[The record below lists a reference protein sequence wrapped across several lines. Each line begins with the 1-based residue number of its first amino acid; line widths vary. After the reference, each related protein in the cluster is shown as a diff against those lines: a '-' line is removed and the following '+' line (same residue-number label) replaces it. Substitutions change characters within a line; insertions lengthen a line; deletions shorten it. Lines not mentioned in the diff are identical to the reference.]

1 MQRTYRLAQAILMTA
16 LGLLL
21 ARKLWTGE
29 IFYYINERFFPL
41 ILFGAA
47 ASLALALGA
56 VWMWRREPAA
66 HVHDHDHEHQHGHPH
81 AHVHAP
87 ARFPL
92 WNILWVAVPVVLSLV
107 VPPRPLGAS
116 AIDNRGLNASGPL
129 TVSSGA
135 AAATLQ
141 IAPADRNI
149 LDWIR
154 AFNYSADPAEF
165 TGQPADVIGFVYK
178 DPRLPTDQFLV
189 GRFTVTCC
197 AADAS
202 AVALL
207 AEWPEAAAL
216 PENAWVR
223 VRGSVRVAEF
233 NGRPTP
239 LIAATALEQVEQ
251 PAHPYMYP

>member
-1 MQRTYRLAQAILMTA
+1 MTA

-41 ILFGAA
+41 ILFGAL

-56 VWMWRREPAA
+56 FLMWRREAA
-66 HVHDHDHEHQHGHPH
+66 QAHDHDEEHHHGHEHTR
-81 AHVHAP
+81 AHAP

-92 WNILWVAVPVVLSLV
+92 GSVLWLAVPLALSLI
-107 VPPRPLGAS
+107 VPSRPLGAS
-116 AIDNRGLNASGPL
+116 AIDNRGLNSSGPL
-129 TVSSGA
+129 TVSGGA
-135 AAATLQ
+135 VAATLQ
-141 IAPADRNI
+141 IAPADRSI

-165 TGQPADVIGFVYK
+165 TDQPADVIGFIYK
-178 DPRLPTDQFLV
+178 DPRLPANQFLV
-189 GRFTVTCC
+189 GRFVVTCC

-207 AEWPEAAAL
+207 AEWPETGAL

-223 VRGSVRVAEF
+223 VRGPVRVAEF

-239 LIAATALEQVEQ
+239 LIAVAALEQVEQ
-251 PAHPYMYP
+251 PEHPYMYP

>member
-1 MQRTYRLAQAILMTA
+1 MTA

-41 ILFGAA
+41 ILFGAL
-47 ASLALALGA
+47 ASLTLALGA
-56 VWMWRREPAA
+56 FWMWRREATAYA
-66 HVHDHDHEHQHGHPH
+66 HDHEHGHDHDHVH
-81 AHVHAP
+81 AHAP
-87 ARFPL
+87 IRFPV
-92 WNILWVAVPVVLSLV
+92 WSVFWVAVPVVLSLV
-107 VPPRPLGAS
+107 VPSRPLGAS
-116 AIDNRGLNASGPL
+116 AIENRGLNSSGPL
-129 TVSSGA
+129 TVGSGA
-135 AAATLQ
+135 AVATLQ
-141 IAPADRNI
+141 IAPADRSI

-165 TGQPADVIGFVYK
+165 NGQPADVIGFVYK
-178 DPRLPTDQFLV
+178 DPNLPANQFWV
-189 GRFTVTCC
+189 GRFVVTCC

-207 AEWPEAAAL
+207 AEWPEATAL

-223 VRGSVRVAEF
+223 VRGPVHVAEF

-239 LIAATALEQVEQ
+239 LIVAAALEQVEQ
-251 PAHPYMYP
+251 PEHPYMYP

>member
-1 MQRTYRLAQAILMTA
+1 MTA

-41 ILFGAA
+41 ILFGAL

-56 VWMWRREPAA
+56 FFMWRRAA
-66 HVHDHDHEHQHGHPH
+66 AQAHDHDDEHHHDHEHTH
-81 AHVHAP
+81 AHAP

-92 WNILWVAVPVVLSLV
+92 GSVLWLAVPVALSLI
-107 VPPRPLGAS
+107 VPSRPLGAS
-116 AIDNRGLNASGPL
+116 AIDNRGLNSSGPL
-129 TVSSGA
+129 IASGGA
-135 AAATLQ
+135 GAATLQ
-141 IAPADRNI
+141 IAPADRSI

-154 AFNYSADPAEF
+154 AFNYSADPTEF
-165 TGQPADVIGFVYK
+165 TDQPADVIGFVYK
-178 DPRLPTDQFLV
+178 DPRLPANQFLV
-189 GRFTVTCC
+189 GRFVVTCC

-223 VRGSVRVAEF
+223 VRGPVRVAEF
-233 NGRPTP
+233 NGRLTP
-239 LIAATALEQVEQ
+239 LITVAALEQVEQ
-251 PAHPYMYP
+251 PEHPYMYP

>member
-1 MQRTYRLAQAILMTA
+1 MSRTYRLTQAVLMTA

-21 ARKLWTGE
+21 AEKLWTGD

-41 ILFGAA
+41 ILFGAI
-47 ASLALALGA
+47 ASLTLAVGA
-56 VWMWRREPAA
+56 FWLWQREGA
-66 HVHDHDHEHQHGHPH
+66 HTHTHGHAHGHDDHDHPH
-81 AHVHAP
+81 LP
-87 ARFPL
+87 ARFPV
-92 WNILWVAVPVVLSLV
+92 WSVWWVAVPVVLSLI
-107 VPPRPLGAS
+107 VPSRPLGAS
-116 AIDNRGLNASGPL
+116 AIDNRGLNLSGPL
-129 TVSSGA
+129 TVGRNGA
-135 AAATLQ
+135 VATLQ

-165 TGQPADVIGFVYK
+165 TDQPADVIGFVYK
-178 DPRLPTDQFLV
+178 DPRLPAGQFLV
-189 GRFTVTCC
+189 SRFTVTCC
-197 AADAS
+197 AADAA

-207 AEWPEAAAL
+207 VAWPDTANL

-223 VRGSVRVAEF
+223 VRGPVRVAEF

-239 LIAATALEQVEQ
+239 LIAAASLEQVEQ